1 VKPAENAA
9 WQALNQGLGRGLL
22 LLFYICIPM
31 VIGLEAYG
39 RFAFV
44 QAAILIT
51 AQPVMLLGL
60 DLIVVKRVA
69 RGDHGAFRDAVLARA
84 GLVGATG
91 VVVIAATAFIARGD
105 LAVVGLLWL
114 YLGMLAFEELVFAY
128 FRGIEWMRAEGIVGT
143 AQKALALPLLGLL
156 ALARVH
162 GAVLPAATLAL
173 AASAGA
179 ALLATLYGDRVAPLF
194 RRRDGRRR
202 GDAGLPAM
210 LREGIVVGLAAFASV
225 IYFRVDSVMLGFLR
239 GSQAVGIYN
248 VACRLMEG
256 TLIVPIVFMNVV
268 FPRLARAADF
278 RTAVGRAGG
287 LLAATGLVVSAAFAL
302 GVPPLITLV
311 YGGAY
316 ERAGSV
322 SIVLALAIAPIYVG
336 TLLTQAL
343 VASDR
348 QIEYLRLAVLAL
360 VANVGLDA
368 VLIPPYGEVGAAAAT
383 VATEVFVVI
392 VGLRLLSRQREAAA
406 T

>member
-1 VKPAENAA
+1 MKPAENAA
-9 WQALNQGLGRGLL
+9 WQALDQGLGRGLL
-22 LLFYICIPM
+22 LLFYMSIPM

-44 QAAILIT
+44 QAAMLIV

-69 RGDHGAFRDAVLARA
+69 RGEHGAVRDAVLARA

-91 VVVIAATAFIARGD
+91 VVVIAAAAVAAPGD
-105 LAVVGLLWL
+105 LTLVALLWL
-114 YLGMLAFEELVFAY
+114 YLGTLAFEGLVFAY

-143 AQKALALPLLGLL
+143 TQKALALPLLGLL
-156 ALARVH
+156 AMAQLR

-179 ALLATLYGDRVAPLF
+179 VLLVLLYGGRVAPAF
-194 RRRDGRRR
+194 RRRERR
-202 GDAGLPAM
+202 GENAGAAAM
-210 LREGIVVGLAAFASV
+210 LREGSVIGLAALTSV
-225 IYFRVDSVMLGFLR
+225 IYFRVDSVMLGLLR
-239 GSQAVGIYN
+239 GSEAVGIYN
-248 VACRLMEG
+248 VAYRLMEG

-268 FPRLARAADF
+268 FPRLAKAADL
-278 RTAVGRAGG
+278 RAAVGRAGG
-287 LLAATGLVVSAAFAL
+287 LLAAVGLVVSAAFAF
-302 GVPPLITLV
+302 GGPPLITLV

-322 SIVLALAIAPIYVG
+322 STVLALAIAPIYVG

-343 VASDR
+343 IASDR
-348 QIEYLRLAVLAL
+348 QLEYLRLAVLAL
-360 VANVGLDA
+360 AANVGLDA

-383 VATEVFVVI
+383 VATEVAVAI
-392 VGLRLLSRQREAAA
+392 AGARLLSRQREGTAI
-406 T
+406 